1 MKPIKLE
8 LEGFITYKNKITIDF
23 TKLYDSHIFLISGD
37 TGAGK
42 TSIFDAIVYAL
53 YGEIARKNVNDENLR
68 SDFLTKNDSYTY
80 VDFEFIIRNEI
91 YRIKRIP
98 KQRAVETKRP
108 KNISHS
114 VYLWKIVDGEEILI
128 SEKVNEVKDKIKEII
143 GLDNNQFK
151 KVALLAQGE
160 FSEFLSANSNE
171 KRQILG
177 EIFKTS
183 IYKDLEISLKE
194 KAKEKKQDGD
204 NLKNSLLL
212 EINKREDLKTRLEDE
227 SIDLFEFDKI
237 IDNSNSMIC
246 EIDQS
251 IEIIENDR
259 LEKYNLLEKEQES
272 REYSINLNNNIR
284 KFKDIEKELLHLDE
298 KKKEYENLSKKIT
311 LSKKAYEISFLEKSY
326 IELDNKIKNYKNN
339 LSDNKI
345 KLNEIDEKLKEYSN
359 SDEII
364 KELEEKLERSNR
376 DLYLKNDLLEKILKL
391 KNIEKDFYTIDN
403 EYKDLNEK
411 ISSKDYI
418 ENNIKN
424 IEQIIESYQKEKII
438 INEKKLS
445 NIKFDIKLQDEN
457 RNIKEKL
464 TKLSEKNALSKKLEN
479 NEKEL
484 SKINVLIVENE
495 NLEKIALNNRRNTI
509 INNFIDEINNTGICP
524 VCKTKHENNL
534 DKLEIDIDNN
544 KDYDKIEKNLN
555 DLKIQSGIIQ
565 KEITD
570 IKLKLLEYS
579 DINTEDID
587 FLKKQFSLEKE
598 KLDKENLDIKEKSEE
613 IEKSIEENKRKLDDF
628 KAKKSDIDI
637 YISKIDEIKESY
649 FIKKNIIEENKEILS
664 ENSDD
669 LKKDINAINRNIT
682 NRKLC
687 IEKMRDTLKKL
698 NDDKIRI
705 ISLNENLNEF
715 IQNSL
720 DELIEKRN
728 KFYDNLNDSFESND
742 DYRNSLSFYESLS
755 YNENRLKEYT
765 DRLSNLNFMYNEF
778 LSYKDRDLIDIEIIE
793 KNIQSIKDEISN
805 LDKNYHTQ
813 SINKKELENIRDNII
828 DFKKKYENNFKEFE
842 IISNLSKIANGEIGN
857 VSGREKLNFETF
869 TLIYYFNRILEFAN
883 KRLKKISNGQ
893 YEMIRNSSSGGGKK
907 SGLDIDIFDSN
918 TGKTRPSSTL
928 SGGETFLAS
937 LSLALGLS
945 DEISHE
951 SGGIQIDTLFID
963 EGFGTLSKDY
973 LDNAINVI
981 ESLSYNDRLIGIIS
995 HVQDIKD
1002 AFPSKIL
1009 VNYTKENGSNIE
1021 VVV

>member
-23 TKLYDSHIFLISGD
+23 TELYDSHIFLISGD

-42 TSIFDAIVYAL
+42 TTIFDAIVYAL

-68 SDFLTKNDSYTY
+68 SDFLTENDSYTY
-80 VDFEFIIRNEI
+80 VDFEFMIRNEI

-98 KQRAVETKRP
+98 KQRAVETKRA

-114 VYLWKIVDGEEILI
+114 VYLWKIIDGEEILI

-183 IYKDLEISLKE
+183 LYKDLEIKLKD

-204 NLKNSLLL
+204 NLKKSLLL
-212 EINKREDLKTRLEDE
+212 EINKREDFKKKLEDE
-227 SIDLFEFDKI
+227 SIDVFEFDKI
-237 IDNSNSMIC
+237 IDSLDAMIC
-246 EIDQS
+246 EIDDS
-251 IEIIENDR
+251 IKKITNNR
-259 LEKYNLLEKEQES
+259 LEKTNLLEKEQKN
-272 REYSINLNNNIR
+272 REYSINLNKNIR
-284 KFKDIEKELLHLDE
+284 KFKDIENELSLLNQ
-298 KKKEYENLSKKIT
+298 KKKEYENLSREIT
-311 LSKKAYEISFLEKSY
+311 LSKKAYEISFLENSY
-326 IELDNKIKNYKNN
+326 IELDSKIKNYNDN
-339 LSDNKI
+339 LNDNKI
-345 KLNEIDEKLKEYSN
+345 KLNKICDKLKEYSN

-364 KELEEKLERSNR
+364 KELEEKLENSNK
-376 DLYLKNDLLEKILKL
+376 DLYLKNELLEKNLKL
-391 KNIEKDFYTIDN
+391 KNIEKDFYIIDK

-418 ENNIKN
+418 ENSIKN
-424 IEQIIESYQKEKII
+424 IESIIENYQKEKLD
-438 INEKKLS
+438 INEKKFA
-445 NIKFDIKLQDEN
+445 NIKLDMKLQDKD

-464 TKLSEKNALSKKLEN
+464 DKLSEKDNLSIKLESKK
-479 NEKEL
+479 KEL
-484 SKINVLIVENE
+484 SKLNITIIENE
-495 NLEKIALNNRRNTI
+495 KLEKIALSNRKNII
-509 INNFIDEINNTGICP
+509 INKFIDEINDTGICP
-524 VCKTKHENNL
+524 VCNTKHEHNL

-544 KDYDKIEKNLN
+544 KDYDSIEKVLN
-555 DLKIQSGIIQ
+555 ELKIKNGIIE
-565 KEITD
+565 KEIKD
-570 IKLKLLEYS
+570 IELKLSEYN
-579 DINTEDID
+579 DINIKDIES
-587 FLKKQFSLEKE
+587 LKKQYSLEKE
-598 KLDKENLDIKEKSEE
+598 KFDKDSIELKVILEK
-613 IEKSIEENKRKLDDF
+613 IEKCIEENKIKLEDF
-628 KAKKSDIDI
+628 KSKKSNIDV
-637 YISKIDEIKESY
+637 YTSKIDEIKENY
-649 FIKKNIIEENKEILS
+649 FIKKNIIEENKKILS
-664 ENSDD
+664 EDSDS
-669 LKKDINAINRNIT
+669 LKKDIDIINTNIK
-682 NRKLC
+682 RWKLR
-687 IEKMRDTLKKL
+687 IKEIRDNLKRL
-698 NDDKIRI
+698 NDEKIRI
-705 ISLNENLNEF
+705 ISLNENLNGF
-715 IQNSL
+715 IKNSL
-720 DELIEKRN
+720 DELITKRN
-728 KFYDNLNDSFESND
+728 KFHDKLNDTFKNND
-742 DYRNSLSFYESLS
+742 DYRSSLSFYENLS

-765 DRLSNLNFMYNEF
+765 NRVSNLNFMYNEF
-778 LSYKDRDLIDIEIIE
+778 LTYKDKKLIDIEIIE
-793 KNIQSIKDEISN
+793 ENIQYIKDEISS
-805 LDKNYHTQ
+805 LDKNFHTQ
-813 SINKKELENIRDNII
+813 NIDKKELENIRDNII
-828 DFKKKYENNFKEFE
+828 NFKEKYENNFKEFE

-918 TGKTRPSSTL
+918 TGKIRPSSTL